1 MNTLANHWADDG
13 PGPWVLLFPLIWAAI
28 LFGAF
33 WLLRRTVWRG
43 GRCGPGGEH
52 APVTLLGRRYAAGE
66 IEEEEYRRRLA
77 VLTADARGGKD
88 GAGR

>member
-1 MNTLANHWADDG
+1 VNTLANHWADDG
-13 PGPWVLLFPLIWAAI
+13 PGPWVLLFPLVWAAI

-43 GRCGPGGEH
+43 GRCGPGEH

-77 VLTADARGGKD
+77 VLTADTRAGKG